1 MKPWL
6 SQVISPEQ
14 FGFLKGRQ
22 IFDAVGAAQEG
33 LHTIKTKGIRA
44 CLLKIDLI
52 KAYDRVDWGYL
63 RLLLLHIGI
72 DYATVEWIMACVCN
86 VSFSVLVNGSPSE
99 FFYGSRGLR
108 QGCPLSPLLF
118 LLIIEGLS

>member
-72 DYATVEWIMACVCN
+72 DYVTVEWIMACVCN